1 MKKLIIVLF
10 SIIAI
15 SAAAAIN
22 PNTRPKSSGNY
33 YSEQHRILDSRNYY
47 TSENTT
53 NSNGIVVSLESNS
66 PITGSLVEY
75 NYNYGIQSIKNF
87 MTVSCINFPLSSSII
102 APAFLKI
109 IKETRIETADNTILA
124 FTEYQ

>member
-1 MKKLIIVLF
+1 M
-10 SIIAI
+10 
-15 SAAAAIN
+15 
-22 PNTRPKSSGNY
+22 
-33 YSEQHRILDSRNYY
+33 
-47 TSENTT
+47 
-53 NSNGIVVSLESNS
+53 
-66 PITGSLVEY
+66 
-75 NYNYGIQSIKNF
+75 KNF